1 MVVDTTGKAMSPT
14 QRRVLTVIQ
23 RQGEATAEE
32 LASHLGISASAVRQ
46 HLSALR
52 AGGFVDAR
60 QQRGATGR
68 PADRYHATEAADALF
83 ASAAT
88 NDFAVELLDMI
99 EHENPKL
106 VDTVFERRLQGRVD
120 EAISKLEGLE
130 PADKVAAVANIL
142 DAEGYMA
149 DFEQLSATEFR
160 LRLHSCA
167 MWNVANRYRQVCTS
181 ELDFVRNLIPEATI
195 NRVTHKVAGSHV
207 CAYDITV

>member
-1 MVVDTTGKAMSPT
+1 MSPT

-32 LASHLGISASAVRQ
+32 LATHLGISASAVRQ

-60 QQRGATGR
+60 QQRGGTGR
-68 PADRYHATEAADALF
+68 PADCYHATDAADALF
-83 ASAAT
+83 ATSAT
-88 NDFAVELLDMI
+88 NDFAVELLSMI
-99 EHENPKL
+99 EDENPEL
-106 VDTVFERRLQGRVD
+106 VDAVFERRSESRVD
-120 EAISKLEGLE
+120 DARQQL
-130 PADKVAAVANIL
+130 ADLDPTDRITAMARLL

-149 DFEQLSATEFR
+149 DVEQCGPGVYR

-181 ELDFVRNLIPEATI
+181 ELDFVRNLIPEATVT
-195 NRVTHKVAGSHV
+195 RVTHKVAGSHV
-207 CAYDITV
+207 CAYEITL